1 MTAIVADPLCKR
13 HDPGPG
19 HPEQIAR
26 FDAVRDA
33 LKNAALLEKMVRIEQ
48 IGRA

>member
-1 MTAIVADPLCKR
+1 MTADATLPTGLVLDPVFEK

-26 FDAVRDA
+26 YEAITERS
-33 LKNAALLEKMVRIEQ
+33 LLP
-48 IGRA
+48 